1 MNKFQIVSG
10 YTKNTPYEKEVQNLK
25 ASLDKFGFSC
35 EHIVGFEN
43 LGTWEKNCQQKA
55 LILKSKLQQL
65 KTPIVWLD
73 ADAVLKKNPVLF
85 YEIEKDIAFCYYR
98 IAGKDELLSGTIF
111 LKPSEI
117 SFKILDEWIKLNNQ
131 NPKEWDQR
139 TLQKIIKNF
148 KIDYYNLPPSYCKID
163 YIKCDEIVIGQ
174 NQSSRR
180 FKSIINADEEIYKRY
195 SEYNVSLWENLKI
208 VYWAIPKSGST
219 TIKNHL
225 LNLNSG
231 IVLKNPLQVHDQQ
244 YQKIIKPEYRDKYFN
259 FSLVRNPISRFCSM
273 YQDFFVYR
281 QKNNMYFPKEL
292 NKDWKALDF
301 AKYLLE
307 TEDKQLNIHFK
318 SVSFFLKDKRIKIF
332 TLENLKEDWSI
343 DMPAPDKK
351 MNTRSDNNF
360 TICEDT
366 VALIKARYS
375 DDFLI
380 WQNKD
385 LNF

>member
-55 LILKSKLQQL
+55 LILKSKLQEL

-85 YEIEKDIAFCYYR
+85 YEIEKDIAFCCYR

-343 DMPAPDKK
+343 DIPAPDKK

>member
-1 MNKFQIVSG
+1 M
-10 YTKNTPYEKEVQNLK
+10 
-25 ASLDKFGFSC
+25 
-35 EHIVGFEN
+35 
-43 LGTWEKNCQQKA
+43 
-55 LILKSKLQQL
+55 
-65 KTPIVWLD
+65 
-73 ADAVLKKNPVLF
+73 LF
-85 YEIEKDIAFCYYR
+85 YEIEKHIAFCYYR

-343 DMPAPDKK
+343 DIPAPDKK

>member
-35 EHIVGFEN
+35 EHVVGFEN

-55 LILKSKLQQL
+55 LILKSKLQEL

-318 SVSFFLKDKRIKIF
+318 SFSFFLKDKRIKIF

-343 DMPAPDKK
+343 DIPAPDKK

>member
-25 ASLDKFGFSC
+25 TSLDKFGFSC

-55 LILKSKLQQL
+55 LILKSKLQEL

-343 DMPAPDKK
+343 DIPAPDKK